1 MTVTSPEAEQLR
13 TAAPHRTSSSQR
25 PSPAPSG
32 APGRMADGPVGWT
45 SFEHARHLLQD
56 ADNDWVTAKDMYGG
70 SGGSPDRM
78 RRLFHSRK
86 VLIDSMLLRL
96 RARYPHLRIRS
107 VGSNNLTSDYDI
119 TVSGAG
125 AAAAVALFHAEFRAE
140 WGKESATVFDV
151 NLYVKDFMPERG
163 NFAFPYV
170 PGTERLRWQETEL
183 LVGGGREA
191 LRPRRWTP
199 RADGGWEGV
208 GARTLSSEAPDPH
221 GIVAPGGAAA
231 REVAEADQDVAALSK
246 LRKYL
251 TAEQWQAYVERLSGL
266 LPAPAAAVARARH
279 DTADAV
285 HCRAVRELAGRLRTE
300 TGQVRPATHDE
311 AYIEELEHSSP
322 DTVIRARNL
331 IYAEH
336 AARLGEA
343 QQQFAEHPSDDLA
356 LRIRRDTSYSLW
368 YAMEAY
374 HSQGA
379 VLDVVGKQAGSA
391 VSVTGAH
398 YLQSFNEQLGD
409 LLKDLRHYTDAGEAF
424 YRSAKYLQRMTAAAR
439 RVLETSG
446 SGLADADLA
455 LLTQLEE
462 IGSADGTLLA
472 LRGGKEEYDPTSAA
486 DRSDIAAGV
495 YGRTLAVDD
504 QEGLRR
510 CVLELAARVN
520 AALRGA
526 QQGG

>member
-1 MTVTSPEAEQLR
+1 MTETSPEAARLR
-13 TAAPHRTSSSQR
+13 TAAPHRTSSTPL
-25 PSPAPSG
+25 PSPASSG
-32 APGRMADGPVGWT
+32 PPGRMVQGPVGRT
-45 SFEHARHLLQD
+45 SFERARRLLED
-56 ADNDWVTAKDMYGG
+56 AGNDWVTAKEMYGG
-70 SGGSPDRM
+70 SGGSADRM
-78 RRLFHSRK
+78 REVFFYRK
-86 VLIDSMLLRL
+86 LLIDSMLLRL

-107 VGSNNLTSDYDI
+107 VGSNNPTSDYDI

-125 AAAAVALFHAEFRAE
+125 AAAAVALFNAEFRAE

-170 PGTERLRWQETEL
+170 PGTEGLRWQETEL
-183 LVGGGREA
+183 LVGGGRER
-191 LRPRRWTP
+191 LRPRHWTP
-199 RADGGWEGV
+199 RTDGGWEGV
-208 GARTLSSEAPDPH
+208 GARTLSAEAPDPQ
-221 GIVAPGGAAA
+221 GIVEPGGAMA
-231 REVAEADQDVAALSK
+231 REMAEADQDVAALSK

-251 TAEQWQAYVERLSGL
+251 TAEQWRAYVERLTGL
-266 LPAPAAAVARARH
+266 LPAPAAEVARVRH
-279 DTADAV
+279 ATADAV
-285 HCRAVRELAGRLRTE
+285 HRRAVRELAGRLRTE

-311 AYIEELEHSSP
+311 AYIEDLEHSSP
-322 DTVIRARNL
+322 DVVIRARNL
-331 IYAEH
+331 IYSELAG
-336 AARLGEA
+336 RLGEA
-343 QQQFAEHPSDDLA
+343 QQQFAADPSDDLA

-368 YAMEAY
+368 HAMEAY

-391 VSVTGAH
+391 VSVSGAH

-446 SGLADADLA
+446 AGLAEGDLS
-455 LLTQLEE
+455 LLAKLEE
-462 IGSADGTLLA
+462 ISSADGTLLA
-472 LRGGKEEYDPTSAA
+472 LRGGKGEYETTSAA

-495 YGRTLAVDD
+495 YRDALAIDD
-504 QEGLRR
+504 HEGLLR
-510 CVLELAARVN
+510 CVLELSARVN

-526 QQGG
+526 QQG

>member
-1 MTVTSPEAEQLR
+1 MTQTSPEVERRR
-13 TAAPHRTSSSQR
+13 TAAPHRTSSTR
-25 PSPAPSG
+25 PPNSAPSG
-32 APGRMADGPVGWT
+32 PPGLMAQGPVGGT
-45 SFEHARHLLQD
+45 SFERARRLLED

-70 SGGSPDRM
+70 SGGSADRM
-78 RRLFHSRK
+78 REIFFYRK

-107 VGSNNLTSDYDI
+107 VGSNNPTSDYDI

-125 AAAAVALFHAEFRAE
+125 AAAAVALFNAEFRAE

-170 PGTERLRWQETEL
+170 PGTEGLRWQETEL

-208 GARTLSSEAPDPH
+208 GARALGAEAPDPQ
-221 GIVAPGGAAA
+221 GIVEPAGARA

-251 TAEQWQAYVERLSGL
+251 TADQWQAYVERLTGL
-266 LPAPAAAVARARH
+266 LPAPAAQVARARH

-285 HCRAVRELAGRLRTE
+285 HRRAVHELAERLRAE
-300 TGQVRPATHDE
+300 TGRVRPATHDE

-322 DTVIRARNL
+322 DAVIRARNL
-331 IYAEH
+331 IYTEH

-343 QQQFAEHPSDDLA
+343 QQQFADHPSDDLA
-356 LRIRRDTSYSLW
+356 LRIRRDTSYALW
-368 YAMEAY
+368 HAMEAY

-391 VSVTGAH
+391 VGVTGAH

-439 RVLETSG
+439 RVLESSG
-446 SGLADADLA
+446 AGLADADLA

-472 LRGGKEEYDPTSAA
+472 LRGGKEEYETASAA

-504 QEGLRR
+504 HEGLRR
-510 CVLELAARVN
+510 RVLELAARVN

-526 QQGG
+526 R

>member
-1 MTVTSPEAEQLR
+1 MTETSPEAARPR
-13 TAAPHRTSSSQR
+13 TAARHRTSSTTG
-25 PSPAPSG
+25 PSPASSG
-32 APGRMADGPVGWT
+32 PPGRMAHGPLERT
-45 SFEHARHLLQD
+45 SFERARRLLED
-56 ADNDWVTAKDMYGG
+56 AGNDWATAKEMYGG
-70 SGGSPDRM
+70 SGGSADLM
-78 RRLFHSRK
+78 REVFFYRK

-96 RARYPHLRIRS
+96 RERYPHLRIRS
-107 VGSNNLTSDYDI
+107 VGSNNPTSDYDI

-125 AAAAVALFHAEFRAE
+125 AAEAVALFNAEFRAE

-170 PGTERLRWQETEL
+170 PGTPGLRWEETEL
-183 LVGGGREA
+183 LVGDGRGA

-208 GARTLSSEAPDPH
+208 GARTLGSETPDPV
-221 GIVAPGGAAA
+221 GIVAPTGAAA
-231 REVAEADQDVAALSK
+231 GEVAEADQDVAALSK

-251 TAEQWQAYVERLSGL
+251 TAEQWRAYVERLADL
-266 LPAPAAAVARARH
+266 LPAPAAQVARARH
-279 DTADAV
+279 DAADAV
-285 HCRAVRELAGRLRTE
+285 HRRAVRELAGRLRTE
-300 TGQVRPATHDE
+300 TGRVRPATHDE

-322 DTVIRARNL
+322 DAVIRARNL

-343 QQQFAEHPSDDLA
+343 QQQFADHPSDDLA
-356 LRIRRDTSYSLW
+356 LRIRRDTSYALW
-368 YAMEAY
+368 HAMEAY

-424 YRSAKYLQRMTAAAR
+424 YRSAKYLRRMTAAAR

-462 IGSADGTLLA
+462 IGSDDGTLLA
-472 LRGGKEEYDPTSAA
+472 LRGGKEEYETTSAA

-495 YGRTLAVDD
+495 YGRTLAIDD
-504 QEGLRR
+504 HEGLRR
-510 CVLELAARVN
+510 RVLELSARVN

-526 QQGG
+526 